1 MRRSGALLAVLFLLL
16 AGCAGGERD
25 EDSSAPESV
34 AEQAASEANEPE
46 GFTPMEEGVF
56 IVGTELPA
64 PPFWNGDSYDS
75 ISDGY
80 EVDLGREI
88 ASRLGIDEVRF
99 VEMRFSQLVAGQPCP
114 CDLALSQVT
123 ITDERA
129 EVVDFTAPY
138 FEANQGVMV
147 NAGTEVPDVATAQT
161 LQWGVQVNTTGATY
175 LAEEIQPEAEAQVY
189 DTVVD
194 LFAALRA
201 GQVEAV
207 MMDTPI
213 VLGEAA
219 REGSEFEVVGQFE
232 TGEQYGGVLPLD
244 SPNTELVSEVI
255 EELTDEG
262 FIEELGETYFNDPA
276 SVPVIETE

>member
-16 AGCAGGERD
+16 AGCGGGERD

-34 AEQAASEANEPE
+34 AEQAASEADDE
-46 GFTPMEEGVF
+46 GFTPMEDGVF

-75 ISDGY
+75 IEDGY
-80 EVDLGREI
+80 EVDLAREI
-88 ASRLGIDEVRF
+88 ASRLGLDEVRF
-99 VEMRFSQLVAGQPCP
+99 VEMRFSQLVAGQACP

-123 ITDERA
+123 ITEERA
-129 EVVDFTAPY
+129 EVVDFTVPY
-138 FEANQGVMV
+138 FDANQGVMV
-147 NAGTEVPDVATAQT
+147 NAGTEVPDVETAQG
-161 LQWGVQVNTTGATY
+161 LQWGVQVNTTGAEF
-175 LAEEIQPEAEAQVY
+175 LASEIQPEAEAQVY

-194 LFAALRA
+194 MFAALRA
-201 GQVEAV
+201 GQVDAV

-213 VLGEAA
+213 VLGEAG
-219 REGSEFEVVGQFE
+219 REDSGFEVVGQFE

-244 SPNTELVSEVI
+244 SPNTEVVSGVI
-255 EELTDEG
+255 EELQDQG
-262 FIEELGETYFNDPA
+262 FLEELGETYFNDPA